1 MAELACFVSF
11 SLTEDK
17 VKWFPINKKAIK
29 TMLCAKVEKDQ
40 RSNYY
45 DTILYGVATPP
56 EFKNRF
62 KTSERYGLDYESEQY
77 SEVAT
82 LLADT
87 LNMVSMP
94 TEKFQFDIVKTV
106 IQVRHLENLLLR
118 IKDTDD
124 ILNENI
130 KLRVKA
136 VMIACNLVNETE
148 TTPLTESNNVVYQDS
163 FFTITRLDYS
173 NHKLL
178 PLMADEYKITINT
191 KTDIPDR
198 DQTAFAAYIKY
209 NFNKFAAISHGKR
222 HWRLVQ
228 HSQLMSH
235 AERLDRK
242 IRSDKK
248 HGRQFSYDDG
258 DMAFVHPGWKACIGQ
273 LCGGTTFEVAKTS
286 LYSVKTSKTVRTAA
300 NKIESDLI
308 SMVGN

>member
-29 TMLCAKVEKDQ
+29 TMLCAKVDKSQ

-45 DTILYGVATPP
+45 DTVLFGVATPP
-56 EFKNRF
+56 EFRNRF
-62 KTSERYGLDYESEQY
+62 KTSERYGLDYESDQY

-82 LLADT
+82 LLAEV

-94 TEKFQFDIVKTV
+94 TEKFSFDIVKTV
-106 IQVRHLENLLLR
+106 VQVRHLENLLTR

-124 ILNENI
+124 ILNENV

-136 VMIACNLVNETE
+136 VMIASNLVNEIE
-148 TTPLTESNNVVYQDS
+148 TTPLTESNDIVYQDS
-163 FFTITRLDYS
+163 YFTVTKLDYS
-173 NHKLL
+173 NHKIL

-191 KTDIPDR
+191 KTDIPER
-198 DQTAFAAYIKY
+198 DQTAFAAYLRY
-209 NFNKFAAISHGKR
+209 NYNKFAAISHGKR
-222 HWRLVQ
+222 HWRLVL

-242 IRSDKK
+242 IKSDKK
-248 HGRQFSYDDG
+248 HGRQFAYDDG

-273 LCGGTTFEVAKTS
+273 LCGGTTFDVAKTS
-286 LYSVKTSKTVRTAA
+286 LYSVKTSKTVRTATS
-300 NKIESDLI
+300 KIESDLI

>member
-29 TMLCAKVEKDQ
+29 TMLCAKVDKDQ

-45 DTILYGVATPP
+45 DTVLYGVATPP

-62 KTSERYGLDYESEQY
+62 KTNERHGLNYESPEF
-77 SEVAT
+77 SEVAS
-82 LLADT
+82 LLAEV

-94 TEKFQFDIVKTV
+94 TEKFSFDMVKTTV
-106 IQVRHLENLLLR
+106 QVRHLENLLAR
-118 IKDTDD
+118 IKDPDD
-124 ILNENI
+124 ILSENV
-130 KLRVKA
+130 KLRVKS
-136 VMIACNLVNETE
+136 VMIACNLVNEIE
-148 TTPLTESNNVVYQDS
+148 TTPLTESNDIVYQDAY
-163 FFTITRLDYS
+163 FTVTRLDYTK
-173 NHKLL
+173 HKIL
-178 PLMADEYKITINT
+178 PLTTDEYKITINT
-191 KTDIPDR
+191 KTDIPER
-198 DQTAFAAYIKY
+198 DQTAFAAYLRYNYNKY
-209 NFNKFAAISHGKR
+209 AAISHGKR
-222 HWRLVQ
+222 HWRLVL

-242 IRSDKK
+242 IKSDKK
-248 HGRQFSYDDG
+248 HGRQFVYDDG
-258 DMAFVHPGWKACIGQ
+258 DVAFIHPGWKACVGQ

-286 LYSVKTSKTVRTAA
+286 LYSVKTSKTVRTAT

>member
-29 TMLCAKVEKDQ
+29 TMLCAKVDKDQ
-40 RSNYY
+40 RGNYY

-56 EFKNRF
+56 EFRSRF
-62 KTSERYGLDYESEQY
+62 KTSERHGLDYESDQY
-77 SEVAT
+77 SEVAN

-106 IQVRHLENLLLR
+106 VQVRHLENLLLR

-124 ILNENI
+124 ILNENM

-148 TTPLTESNNVVYQDS
+148 TTPLTESNDIVYQDS
-163 FFTITRLDYS
+163 YFTVTRLDYS

-191 KTDIPDR
+191 KTDIPER
-198 DQTAFAAYIKY
+198 DQTAFAAYLRY
-209 NFNKFAAISHGKR
+209 NFNRFAAISHGKC
-222 HWRLVQ
+222 HWRLVL

-242 IRSDKK
+242 IKTDRK
-248 HGRQFSYDDG
+248 HGRQFAYNDG

-273 LCGGTTFEVAKTS
+273 LCGGTTFDVAKTS
-286 LYSVKTSKTVRTAA
+286 LYNVKTSKTVRTAA
-300 NKIESDLI
+300 SKIESDLI

>member
-29 TMLCAKVEKDQ
+29 TMLCAKVDKSQ

-45 DTILYGVATPP
+45 DTVLFGVATPP
-56 EFKNRF
+56 EFRSRF
-62 KTSERYGLDYESEQY
+62 KTSERYGLDYESDQY
-77 SEVAT
+77 SEVAN
-82 LLADT
+82 LLAEV

-94 TEKFQFDIVKTV
+94 TEKFSFDIVKTV
-106 IQVRHLENLLLR
+106 VQVRHLENLLTR
-118 IKDTDD
+118 IKDTND
-124 ILNENI
+124 ILNENM
-130 KLRVKA
+130 KLKVKA
-136 VMIACNLVNETE
+136 VMIACNLVNEIE
-148 TTPLTESNNVVYQDS
+148 TTPLTESNDIVYQDPY
-163 FFTITRLDYS
+163 FTVTKLDYT

-191 KTDIPDR
+191 KTDIPER
-198 DQTAFAAYIKY
+198 DQTAFAAYLRY

-222 HWRLVQ
+222 HWRLVL

-242 IRSDKK
+242 IKSDKK
-248 HGRQFSYDDG
+248 HGRQFLYDDG

-273 LCGGTTFEVAKTS
+273 LCGGTTFDVAKTS
-286 LYSVKTSKTVRTAA
+286 LYSVKTSKTVRTATS
-300 NKIESDLI
+300 KIESDLI